1 MYLYREQLHDWQER
15 VQPALPAHGG
25 GGGVPRGNSEAQ
37 PGLGGQQG
45 ACGQG
50 QLVNLV
56 RVVPG
61 VGACLPSDVTPSLCS
76 SGLPT
81 LPGEPGAPVQLPVGL
96 WCSGISSRS
105 TSPLV
110 FLTEMEKPSLEP
122 WPRLEDL
129 SQSEWG
135 GGAQA
140 SAEGAQSQPSLLG
153 TGFQPPCGVA
163 VLPRLDLLTQP

>member
-1 MYLYREQLHDWQER
+1 MAGTCAAGISSAWRW
-15 VQPALPAHGG
+15 GW
-25 GGGVPRGNSEAQ
+25 
-37 PGLGGQQG
+37 G
-45 ACGQG
+45 ATG
-50 QLVNLV
+50 QLRGTAGSGRSARGMWSGAAGDLV

-122 WPRLEDL
+122 WPRLEDV
-129 SQSEWG
+129 SQSEWEALRP
-135 GGAQA
+135 AQKEP
-140 SAEGAQSQPSLLG
+140 SPSQAPWGQVFS
-153 TGFQPPCGVA
+153 PPCGVA